1 LIINLNAL
9 KMRKYYSF
17 TIVFTLCLLAFSS
30 LNAQSKADKI
40 IGTYEAIS
48 EETNNV
54 SHIKIFKASNGKYFG
69 EIIWL
74 KNAKEPD
81 GKEKLDKKNPDEKLR
96 SRKVLGLKMLNNFV
110 YDASDNEWNGGTIYN
125 PATGKTYNSYIKFD
139 GPDKLH
145 IRGYIGAAW
154 MGLGK
159 TVYWTRLKEK

>member
-1 LIINLNAL
+1 
-9 KMRKYYSF
+9 MSKYIKFAVVLVFFF
-17 TIVFTLCLLAFSS
+17 TMTSTIF
-30 LNAQSKADKI
+30 AQSKADQI
-40 IGTYEAIS
+40 LGTYEAIS

-54 SHIKIFKASNGKYFG
+54 SHIKISKASNGKYYG
-69 EIIWL
+69 EIVWL

-96 SRKVLGLKMLNNFV
+96 TRKVLGLKMLNDFV
-110 YDASDNEWNGGTIYN
+110 YDASENEWNDGTIYN

-159 TVYWTRLKEK
+159 TVYWTKLKEK

>member
-1 LIINLNAL
+1 
-9 KMRKYYSF
+9 MGKYYKSAAVLILF
-17 TIVFTLCLLAFSS
+17 VIAYSS
-30 LNAQSKADKI
+30 VNAQSKADKI

-48 EETNNV
+48 EETQNV
-54 SHIKIFKASNGKYFG
+54 SHIKIYKASNGKYYG

-81 GKEKLDKKNPDEKLR
+81 GKEKLDKNNPDEKLR
-96 SRKVLGLKMLNNFV
+96 SRKILGLKMLNGFV
-110 YDASDNEWNGGTIYN
+110 YDASENEWNSGTIYN

>member
-1 LIINLNAL
+1 MSKKIYPLAFIF
-9 KMRKYYSF
+9 M
-17 TIVFTLCLLAFSS
+17 LLANYN
-30 LNAQSKADKI
+30 LYAQKSSKADQI

-48 EETNNV
+48 EESSNV
-54 SHIKIFKASNGKYFG
+54 SHIKIFKASNGKYYG

-74 KNAKEPD
+74 KIATYPD
-81 GKEKLDKKNPDEKLR
+81 GKEKVDRLNPDQKLR
-96 SRKVLGLKMLNNFV
+96 NRKLIGLKMLNDFV
-110 YDASDNEWNGGTIYN
+110 YDASENEWTNGTIYN